1 MMLTKAILVKEQEWE
16 SDWLKFD
23 LKKKT
28 GDRECEYKCL
38 FLGFLL

>member
-23 LKKKT
+23 LKKKQ
-28 GDRECEYKCL
+28 EIESVSANVC
-38 FLGFLL
+38 F